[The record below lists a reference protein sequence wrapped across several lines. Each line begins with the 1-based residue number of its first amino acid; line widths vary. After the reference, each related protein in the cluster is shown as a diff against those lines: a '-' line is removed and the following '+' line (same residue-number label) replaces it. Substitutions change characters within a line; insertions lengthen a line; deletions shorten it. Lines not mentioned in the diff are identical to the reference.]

1 MNRLI
6 AILLVLVGTVL
17 PVGCGGKADP
27 DGSANA
33 TASNRTTPVSTSASN
48 VPPNEIVAMFSDSIR
63 RGDKETTIKLI
74 TLAAREEIQRRGM
87 TIDPPGSPEASYKI
101 GEVRFLDQDRDAA
114 YVESLWIEPG
124 TDGQPNVETEV
135 VWAVQLEPEGWR
147 ISGLAIDMGPN
158 EQPTLVD
165 FENLE
170 VDSKETSAGPMN
182 NRVASEAAPTAPAM
196 QTPSGFEAPSTA
208 PAVGTPTNAAMSAPA
223 IPAPAATGF
232 TMPEISA
239 PQISQP
245 PNTQFR

>member
-1 MNRLI
+1 MNRSI
-6 AILLVLVGTVL
+6 GILLVLVGTL
-17 PVGCGGKADP
+17 FTVGCGGKTDP

-33 TASNRTTPVSTSASN
+33 TAGNRSTPDSASGAT

-124 TDGQPNVETEV
+124 TEGQPNVETEV

-158 EQPTLVD
+158 AQPTLVD

-170 VDSKETSAGPMN
+170 VDSPESSVGPMN
-182 NRVASEAAPTAPAM
+182 NRVATETAPAGAPGF
-196 QTPSGFEAPSTA
+196 QAPPATPASNTAIAPS
-208 PAVGTPTNAAMSAPA
+208 PTGVPNAA
-223 IPAPAATGF
+223 TTNGF
-232 TMPEISA
+232 SMPGQPA

-245 PNTQFR
+245 PNSQFR

>member
-1 MNRLI
+1 
-6 AILLVLVGTVL
+6 
-17 PVGCGGKADP
+17 
-27 DGSANA
+27 
-33 TASNRTTPVSTSASN
+33 
-48 VPPNEIVAMFSDSIR
+48 
-63 RGDKETTIKLI
+63 
-74 TLAAREEIQRRGM
+74 
-87 TIDPPGSPEASYKI
+87 
-101 GEVRFLDQDRDAA
+101 LDQDRDAA

-196 QTPSGFEAPSTA
+196 QTPSGFQSPSTT

-223 IPAPAATGF
+223 TPAPAATGF

>member
-1 MNRLI
+1 MNRSI

-27 DGSANA
+27 EGSGNA
-33 TASNRTTPVSTSASN
+33 TASNRSTPVSTSASN

-63 RGDKETTIKLI
+63 RGDKETTVKLI

-124 TDGQPNVETEV
+124 TNGQPSVETEV

-147 ISGLAIDMGPN
+147 ISGLAIDMGPDA
-158 EQPTLVD
+158 QPTLVD

-170 VDSKETSAGPMN
+170 VDAAESSAGPMN
-182 NRVASEAAPTAPAM
+182 NRVASEAAPASPVSPG
-196 QTPSGFEAPSTA
+196 PSGFQVPS
-208 PAVGTPTNAAMSAPA
+208 VGNPTNAAISAPKT
-223 IPAPAATGF
+223 PTQAPAASGF